1 MGTLYPR
8 CKALHS
14 HILRFTSKNWS
25 FSDEAKMRLR
35 TFMLAGWKIE
45 VKGLGRGSSLHST
58 PTPHLYTSIPP
69 ISKNIHRAD
78 THPLDGGII
87 AKWDKCLNERIS
99 KCLNGL
105 FPGCFPN
112 HSQILHTTANNFGQN
127 GVESGVGLG
136 KYGHSVKQ
144 SGETARR
151 RHPVRRD
158 ARESP

>member
-1 MGTLYPR
+1 M
-8 CKALHS
+8 
-14 HILRFTSKNWS
+14 
-25 FSDEAKMRLR
+25 EAKNALTHIYVGGRI
-35 TFMLAGWKIE
+35 A
-45 VKGLGRGSSLHST
+45 KGAL
-58 PTPHLYTSIPP
+58 PP
-69 ISKNIHRAD
+69 ISKNYRLAD
-78 THPLDGGII
+78 TRPLDGRII